1 MASLRIRIWHELS
14 LRVDVHQFKTLIST
28 SIVSIAKQHVDRLQI
43 LTELEFSGV
52 DRNKVQSARLLAHL
66 VRCSPELI
74 VSYVQPILDVVLPK
88 LKKSETLTTVV
99 VVSLLTVLGDLVQV
113 TVIAVV
119 VRQPGALSTNHH
131 IITVL

>member
-1 MASLRIRIWHELS
+1 MYESISWHKHCFRSPSL
-14 LRVDVHQFKTLIST
+14 
-28 SIVSIAKQHVDRLQI
+28 IVSVANQRINQLQI

-99 VVSLLTVLGDLVQV
+99 VVSLLNVLGDLVQV
-113 TVIAVV
+113 MMAAIW
-119 VRQPGALSTNHH
+119 STMN
-131 IITVL
+131 